1 MKMRFLPLPLAGALL
16 TLLLAP
22 ASLALDWDAFNDP
35 KSFLLTEPFAKEIA
49 ELAGAKKTEAL
60 DRLRTAL
67 KLPEVEIRRRAALTL
82 DKLDDKSGVP
92 VMIAALPEATGSDRN
107 NVVVALRILKDPR
120 AVPALRE
127 ALKDKTP
134 YVRCI
139 ALEALGEL
147 KAKEAYADIVALT
160 KDKPLELNAEK
171 VLNCIR
177 MPPAGSACYALGAL
191 GDQRAVP
198 VLIELLPDKDLQSQ
212 ARQALEALTQ
222 QKLGNDPAAWTA
234 WWKQQSR

>member
-1 MKMRFLPLPLAGALL
+1 MKIRCFAVPVVGVLL
-16 TLLLAP
+16 TIAITP
-22 ASLALDWDAFNDP
+22 ACLALDWNAFNDP
-35 KSFLLTEPFAKEIA
+35 QSFLLTDPFAKEIA

-67 KLPEVEIRRRAALTL
+67 KSPEVEIRRRAALTL

-92 VMIAALPEATGSDRN
+92 VMIAALPESTGNDRN

-120 AVPALRE
+120 AIPALRE

-134 YVRCI
+134 HVRCI

-147 KAKEAYADIVALT
+147 KAQEAYADIVALT
-160 KDKPLELNAEK
+160 KDKPLELNPEK

-198 VLIELLPDKDLQSQ
+198 VLIELLPDKDLQNQ
-212 ARQALEALTQ
+212 ARQALEALTR
-222 QKLGNDPAAWTA
+222 QKLGTDPAAWAA
-234 WWKQQSR
+234 WWKQHDR